1 MFFLGVEMGGR
12 ERAENED
19 WLEPIKIIL
28 YKSV

>member
-1 MFFLGVEMGGR
+1 MFSLGVEIGGR

-19 WLEPIKIIL
+19 LVEPIKIIL